1 MADRWTREEQLNIAP
16 GGTKRQEGFEKLS
29 IEVDNLYEIGNQL
42 DVDIKQVNTNM
53 ISRTSHM
60 NPIVASIIFGGG

>member
-29 IEVDNLYEIGNQL
+29 IEVDHSYIRDNQL
-42 DVDIKQVNTNM
+42 NEDIQTLNTNM